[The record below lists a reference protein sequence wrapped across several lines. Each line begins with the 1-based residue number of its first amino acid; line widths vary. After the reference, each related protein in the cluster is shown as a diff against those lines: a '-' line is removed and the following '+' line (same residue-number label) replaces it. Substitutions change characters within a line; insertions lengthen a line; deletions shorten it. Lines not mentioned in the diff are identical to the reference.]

1 MKNYYQTLGLEE
13 GASQEAIQEAYD
25 RLYKELHPEKNK
37 NQEFFIEEFEKIQ
50 EAYKM
55 LRNSSILSTEKGIQN
70 SNTKSNTHFNSSE
83 SNTELIK
90 DSKKINFVKKIM
102 REKKNIVLFILL
114 TIVIKIIVHFFVFPT
129 EVIVTNTDKKI
140 YVYKD
145 RRELMELKR
154 GYNINK
160 KSNNLIVNGDS
171 VFYYPKEKEK
181 VSLANHIEKTFTQ
194 KLWLFPWVI
203 FLLLLLFW
211 INYKSDKDK
220 SNDTKKKHNFSSYLS
235 KQNIIVILL
244 LSLSISSNI
253 YLFIKINKDNIHKTN
268 QNYMNSTEEYMNQAN
283 EYMNQAKEYM
293 NNADQSAQDA
303 EEFAE

>member
-1 MKNYYQTLGLEE
+1 MKNHYQTLGLEE

-37 NQEFFIEEFEKIQ
+37 NQEFFIEEFEKIK

-129 EVIVTNTDKKI
+129 EILVLNTDKKI
-140 YVYKD
+140 HIQLDGYDFIIYENFKALEKKYK
-145 RRELMELKR
+145 
-154 GYNINK
+154 INGQIIITK
-160 KSNNLIVNGDS
+160 DEE

-181 VSLANHIEKTFTQ
+181 VSLAKHIEETFTQ

-211 INYKSDKDK
+211 VDNKSEKDK
-220 SNDTKKKHNFSSYLS
+220 VNDIENKRNFSYYLS
-235 KQNIIVILL
+235 NKNFKFFLLILL
-244 LSLSISSNI
+244 IFYNFFLQNKIDKVNYNSTQSESNSFDSVTSASEEENNDDYDSSN
-253 YLFIKINKDNIHKTN
+253 
-268 QNYMNSTEEYMNQAN
+268 
-283 EYMNQAKEYM
+283 
-293 NNADQSAQDA
+293 
-303 EEFAE
+303 